1 MVDGQCKLTDFGA
14 SAKLEELRASN
25 NKLAGTAMYMAPE
38 QCIGKVCK
46 ASDVWSVGVLTY
58 QLLTGKLPYPRS
70 VLGMEAYDMM
80 KAFSTHVSPQLTLPL
95 PPRAKSFCEAIL
107 QRDPTKR
114 PTADELLHHPF
125 LLS

>member
-1 MVDGQCKLTDFGA
+1 MVDGQCKLADFGA
-14 SAKLEELRASN
+14 SAKLEQLRASD
-25 NKLAGTAMYMAPE
+25 NKLAGTSTYMAPE

-58 QLLTGKLPYPRS
+58 QLLTGKLPYSRM
-70 VLGMEAYDMM
+70 VLRMDPYEMV
-80 KAFSTHVSPQLTLPL
+80 KAFSTVSPELTLPL
-95 PPRAKSFCEAIL
+95 PPTARTFCEAIL